1 MRWLASYVMRG
12 RLQAVFAVTMLAVL
26 SWNMSIVGILNAAAV
41 GLVALRNGPK
51 EGLITAG
58 LALFGSAL
66 LGLVMLGDVAP
77 AFATFALVWVPILL
91 VALVLRVTRSL
102 ASALQS
108 GLALGAAVVL
118 AYFIA
123 MPDMI
128 AGWREILEAFSK
140 PLLEAELL
148 TSSQR
153 VDLIETMAPWM
164 TGLLAAGLY
173 LQLVGGLL
181 MARWWQAML
190 YNPGGF
196 QQEFHNLRLNRM
208 LTYISVP
215 MLVLGFNTEMSG
227 AGLLINYAA
236 VLLVAAYFVQ
246 GLAFVHGMSA
256 LAGVKKGWLTAM
268 YLLMIVAL
276 PNMFGLLFAAGYA
289 DAWFDFR
296 ARFQAKGK
304 TGGGSID

>member
-1 MRWLASYVMRG
+1 MRWLASYIMQG
-12 RLQAVFAVTMLAVL
+12 RLQAVFAVTLLTVL
-26 SWNMSIVGILNAAAV
+26 SWNMSIIGILNAAAI

-51 EGLITAG
+51 EGMITAG
-58 LALFGSAL
+58 LALLGSAL
-66 LGLVMLGDVAP
+66 LGLAMLGNMAP
-77 AFATFALVWVPILL
+77 AFATFALVWAPVLL
-91 VALVLRVTRSL
+91 VALVLRTTCSL
-102 ASALQS
+102 SAALQS
-108 GLALGAAVVL
+108 GLLLGVAVVM

-128 AGWREILEAFSK
+128 AGWRDILEAFTK
-140 PLLEAELL
+140 PLFEAELL
-148 TSSQR
+148 TDRQR
-153 VDLIETMAPWM
+153 ADLIETMAPWM

-181 MARWWQAML
+181 MARWWQALL

-196 QQEFHNLRLNRM
+196 QQEFHSLRLNRM
-208 LTYISVP
+208 LAYISVP
-215 MLVLGFNTEMSG
+215 VLVFGFNTEMSG

-256 LAGVKKGWLTAM
+256 LAGLKKGWLIAM

-304 TGGGSID
+304 ADGGSID